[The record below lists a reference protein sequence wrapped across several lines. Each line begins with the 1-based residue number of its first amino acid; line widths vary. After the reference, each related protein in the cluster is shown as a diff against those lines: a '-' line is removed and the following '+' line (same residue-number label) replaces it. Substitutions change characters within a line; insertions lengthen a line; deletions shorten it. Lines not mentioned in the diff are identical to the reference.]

1 MNRTPTKHTPPPR
14 PPGTERLDPAAV
26 RTGEPFTVLHGP
38 GVGDVFVDSTAQVC
52 SMEQALWRMLRAAG
66 FERIVFSTL
75 HNPVYFRDRASRDL
89 SRRPAGR
96 TTETPGRRG
105 PRTMRHTSL
114 KGPLGANQLLGAAPR
129 SATDPAP
136 DRNRN
141 LDRVPD
147 VDLDRGA
154 GAARASGIADP
165 LGVMTLAAHLR
176 DAKHRTAVVFPHADE
191 LLVHNRAGR
200 QLAGAMAE
208 WASDTVEGNQWILV
222 FRRLSLNRVA
232 EFLAGLRSY
241 PQLEAFV
248 NERLDEPGRGG
259 ILRVG
264 LPEAAELERLVHSVR
279 LRKGLRLEWQDLDR
293 VVRAMTGR
301 PETARV
307 WSERLD
313 QLRAEQTPLN
323 HHSVRKW
330 VGGAVSDERTPWERL
345 AAMPGTEAL
354 VRRFEN
360 IRAEMAATEEL
371 RARGLA
377 AGGEPPAGHLVFTG
391 NPGTGKT
398 TVARLVG
405 EMYRDLAVLSRGHC
419 VEAKVSDLIAGYVG
433 QTAIQTDAVV
443 DRALDGVLFIDE
455 AYALSDQSDGFGD
468 EAIQT
473 LLKRMEDDRG
483 RLVVIVAGYPDKMK
497 EFLEANVGFQSRF
510 PHVVEFPDY
519 DPDTLNKILLN
530 RLAEHGLRPADET
543 AQALRQIVEGMYGSR
558 DEGFGNAREMR
569 TLADA
574 LRTPWAVRVGR
585 DVEQPVIVDDIPT
598 RYREHLPRPV
608 PELAELFA
616 ELDRYVGLGPV
627 RGELEGLA
635 NRLRMRQERGKEAFA
650 PPHLLF
656 TGPPGTGK
664 TTVARLVGKLFR
676 GLGLLRKGHVVEVTR
691 TDLVAEYVG
700 QTARRVREEVER
712 ALDGVLFIDEAYSLV
727 RDTGGQGGFG
737 AEAVDTLLREMEHH
751 RGRLVVIAAGYPEEM
766 EELLTFNSGL
776 PSRFTAT
783 VPFPGY
789 ALDDLVEILRRRAA
803 EAGCT
808 LGPGTAERAG
818 LWLGETRKARPTS
831 FGNAREVRKLLDL
844 MEDRKATRWNR
855 GEKDFAYLPEDVPD
869 PPAGQGWTSAGRG

>member
-1 MNRTPTKHTPPPR
+1 MNRTLTKEIPPPR

-66 FERIVFSTL
+66 FERIVFGTL

-89 SRRPAGR
+89 SRRPARRTAETVGR
-96 TTETPGRRG
+96 SG

-114 KGPLGANQLLGAAPR
+114 QGPLGGTRLLGAASP
-129 SATDPAP
+129 SAAEPAP
-136 DRNRN
+136 DQ
-141 LDRVPD
+141 
-147 VDLDRGA
+147 DRGA

-176 DAKHRTAVVFPHADE
+176 DAEHRTAVVFPHADE

-222 FRRLSLNRVA
+222 FRRPSLNRVA
-232 EFLAGLRSY
+232 EFLAGLGSY

-259 ILRVG
+259 TFRVG

-279 LRKGLRLEWQDLDR
+279 LRKGLQLEWQDLDR
-293 VVRAMTGR
+293 VVRAMTGH

-307 WSERLD
+307 WSERLE
-313 QLRAEQTPLN
+313 QLREEKVSLN
-323 HHSVRKW
+323 HQSVRRW
-330 VGGAVSDERTPWERL
+330 VGGAVSDERTPWQRL
-345 AAMPGTEAL
+345 AAMPGMEA
-354 VRRFEN
+354 VARRFEDL
-360 IRAEMAATEEL
+360 RAEVEAAEEL
-371 RARGLA
+371 RVRGLA
-377 AGGEPPAGHLVFTG
+377 GVGEPPARHLVFTG

-405 EMYRDLAVLSRGHC
+405 EMYRDLGVLSRGHC
-419 VEAKVSDLIAGYVG
+419 AEVEAGDLIAGYIG
-433 QTAIQTDAVV
+433 QTAIKTNALV

-455 AYALSDQSDGFGD
+455 AYGLSDQSDGFGD

-483 RLVVIVAGYPDKMK
+483 RLVVIVAGYPGKMK
-497 EFLEANVGFQSRF
+497 EFLEANVGLKSRF

-519 DPDTLNKILLN
+519 DPDTLNKIMLN
-530 RLAEHGLRPADET
+530 RLAEHGLRLSDEA
-543 AQALRQIVEGMYGSR
+543 AQALRQIVEGMHASR
-558 DEGFGNAREMR
+558 DEGFGNARAMR
-569 TLADA
+569 SLADG

-585 DVEQPVIVDDIPT
+585 DVEQPVIADDIPEE
-598 RYREHLPRPV
+598 YRDHLLRPV
-608 PELAELFA
+608 PELAELLA

-635 NRLRMRQERGKEAFA
+635 NRLRMRQERGAEAFV

-691 TDLVAEYVG
+691 TDLVAQYVG
-700 QTARRVREEVER
+700 QTAPKVRAEVER

-751 RGRLVVIAAGYPEEM
+751 RGRLVVIAAGYPQDM
-766 EELLTFNSGL
+766 QRLLDFNPGL
-776 PSRFTAT
+776 RGRFTT
-783 VPFPGY
+783 EVPFPRY
-789 ALDDLVEILRRRAA
+789 TLDALVEILRRMVA
-803 EAGCT
+803 EDGYT
-808 LGPGTAERAG
+808 LGPGTAERAR
-818 LWLGETRKARPTS
+818 LWIEATRQVRGAS
-831 FGNAREVRKLLDL
+831 FSDGREVRRLYEL
-844 MEDRKATRWNR
+844 MEGRKAARWNR
-855 GEKDFAYLPEDVPD
+855 GDKDSEYLPEDVPD
-869 PPAGQGWTSAGRG
+869 SPAGQG